1 MATTYFPLGA
11 RLSRRDWLQCSFGGV
26 ATVSFSGWLSTV
38 ARAYAPDPARKRSCI
53 LLWMSGG
60 PAQTD
65 TFDLK
70 PGHANGGPYRPIA
83 TYVPGIQISEHLPQV
98 ARRMS
103 RLAVIRSMS
112 TREGDHGR
120 ATYHLRTG
128 NLPMGAIDFPLL
140 GSLAAKELGKANADL
155 PSFVSIAP
163 NAGFSAPAFAGGFLG
178 PRFAPLIVGERRPA
192 MTEESGALENSLRVP
207 DLDLPAG
214 VNQER
219 GQRRNQ
225 LLADL
230 QGEFVSSRPGLATE
244 SHRSAYQQAL
254 RLMKESAAGAF
265 KLQDE
270 APALRDRYG
279 RSFFGQACLLARRLV
294 ERGVPFVEVT
304 LGASAQSP
312 AGWDTHQNNFD
323 LVKTLSQVLDPAWA
337 TLLDDLKDRGLLDST
352 VVAWMGEF
360 GRTPRINPQN
370 GRDHYPNAWSVVL
383 GGGGIKGGQVV
394 GRTSDDGMTVAD
406 RPVKVPDLLATVC
419 MALGVDP
426 EKQNMSNVG
435 RPIRIVDKSAQ
446 PIHEVLA

>member
-1 MATTYFPLGA
+1 MANTYFPLGTF
-11 RLSRRDWLQCSFGGV
+11 LSRRDWLRHSFGGI
-26 ATVSFSGWLSTV
+26 ATVSASGWLGSLATS
-38 ARAYAPDPARKRSCI
+38 AAPDPTRKRSCI

-70 PGHANGGPYRPIA
+70 PGHAHGGPFKAIA
-83 TYVPGIQISEHLPQV
+83 TQVPGIQISEHLPLL
-98 ARRMS
+98 ARQMS

-140 GSLAAKELGKANADL
+140 GSLVAKETLRPEADL

-163 NAGFSAPAFAGGFLG
+163 NSGFSASAFAGGFLG
-178 PRFAPLIVGERRPA
+178 PAFAPLVVGERRLA
-192 MTEESGALENSLRVP
+192 MTEESGAIESSLRVP
-207 DLDLPAG
+207 DLDLAVG
-214 VNQER
+214 VGAEQARRRSDLLQE
-219 GQRRNQ
+219 
-225 LLADL
+225 L
-230 QGEFVSSRPGLATE
+230 QEDFLNRRPGLATE

-254 RLMKESAAGAF
+254 RLMKEAAAGAF
-265 KLQDE
+265 KLQSE
-270 APALRDRYG
+270 PPALRDRYG

-337 TLLDDLKDRGLLDST
+337 TLLDDLHQRGLLDST

-383 GGGGIKGGQVV
+383 GGGGIRGGQVV
-394 GRTSDDGMTVAD
+394 GSTSPDGMSVTD
-406 RPVKVPDLLATVC
+406 RPVKVPDLLATIC
-419 MALGVDP
+419 HAIGVDP

-435 RPIRIVDKSAQ
+435 RPIRIVDKAAQ